1 MKLIV
6 ASTNKGKIKEI
17 KDLFSQHEI
26 ISLADLNF
34 NEEIV
39 EDGNSFFE
47 NAYIKAKTIY
57 DKYHLP
63 VIADDSGICC
73 YGLNLAPGIYSAR
86 YSQTGNDEDN
96 NQLLLKNLMQV
107 EDRRCYY
114 ECAIVYILDEENVI
128 KTSAKIEGEIIFERR
143 GSNGFGYD
151 PYFYLKEYDKTMA
164 ELSLEEKNKI
174 SHRAKALLELKK
186 LLNI

>member
-1 MKLIV
+1 MKIVV

-17 KDLFSQHEI
+17 RELFQNHEI
-26 ISLADLNF
+26 LSLADLNF

-39 EDGNSFFE
+39 ENGNDFTE

-73 YGLNLAPGIYSAR
+73 YGLDLAPGIYSAR
-86 YSQTGNDEDN
+86 YAGTCNDEDN
-96 NQLLLKNLMQV
+96 NNLLLKNLREV

-114 ECAIVYILDEENVI
+114 ECAIVCILDENKAY
-128 KTSAKIEGEIIFERR
+128 KTTAKIEGEIIFERR
-143 GSNGFGYD
+143 GNNGFGYD
-151 PYFYLKEYDKTMA
+151 PYFYLKEFDKTMA
-164 ELSLEEKNKI
+164 ELSLEQKNKI

-186 LLNI
+186 ILNI